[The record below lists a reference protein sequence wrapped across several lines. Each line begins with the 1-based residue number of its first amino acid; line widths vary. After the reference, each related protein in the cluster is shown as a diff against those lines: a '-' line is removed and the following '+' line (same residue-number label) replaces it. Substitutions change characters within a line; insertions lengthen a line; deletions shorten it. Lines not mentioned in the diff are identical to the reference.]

1 MKSKSQ
7 PKGILY
13 LIPTPLGDNPPYEV
27 LPISIKKVL
36 STLDH
41 FIVENEKMAR
51 RFIKKM
57 IPQKNQ
63 EELVLYPLNKF
74 TAQEEVNSYLD
85 SCLKGI
91 SMGLLSDAGC
101 PGIADPGA
109 VIVTKAHQH
118 EIIVKPLVGPSSIV
132 LAMMS
137 SGMNGQNFAFNGYLP
152 IDKKQ
157 RSQALLKFQRKAVKE
172 NQAQLFIETPY
183 RSDTLF
189 TEMTKTLDSDTRLC
203 VACDV
208 SLENEFIKTHSI
220 AEWKKIK
227 PNLNKRPCIFII
239 EWSTPYR

>member
-1 MKSKSQ
+1 
-7 PKGILY
+7 
-13 LIPTPLGDNPPYEV
+13 
-27 LPISIKKVL
+27 
-36 STLDH
+36 
-41 FIVENEKMAR
+41 
-51 RFIKKM
+51 
-57 IPQKNQ
+57 
-63 EELVLYPLNKF
+63 
-74 TAQEEVNSYLD
+74 
-85 SCLKGI
+85 
-91 SMGLLSDAGC
+91 MGLLSDAGC

-189 TEMTKTLDSDTRLC
+189 TEITKTLDSDTRLC

-208 SLENEFIKTHSI
+208 SLETEFIKTHSI

-239 EWSTPYR
+239 EWSSPYR